1 MFIVYCIIIGIPGAE
16 SIAPDVGDSKSL
28 GGLFGLA
35 VLAGLLSF
43 GGANTAVS
51 LISINIYSY
60 D

>member
-1 MFIVYCIIIGIPGAE
+1 MFIVYCIIMGIPGTE

-35 VLAGLLSF
+35 ILAGLLSF

-51 LISINIYSY
+51 FKKIK
-60 D
+60 